1 MANWFA
7 NATPEAESRANLA
20 GIGFAGQRKLHIA
33 SFLALS
39 NLVWDLIDSV
49 TWCMSTYKD
58 RIGFVWMAQKHKT
71 PQLRC
76 INLSNRQTHWT
87 CVAHSGPLQ
96 PNILVLFS
104 PPNFTSV
111 ICGLWVPYGA
121 HCIPVLVLWE
131 SRSALLYILYIYI
144 SMFFRKCVPLH
155 TCHYW
160 SL

>member
-1 MANWFA
+1 
-7 NATPEAESRANLA
+7 
-20 GIGFAGQRKLHIA
+20 
-33 SFLALS
+33 
-39 NLVWDLIDSV
+39 
-49 TWCMSTYKD
+49 
-58 RIGFVWMAQKHKT
+58 MAQKHKT

-144 SMFFRKCVPLH
+144 SPCSSGNVFRFILVTIEACSRRRHVLNTYCKSKSKYIIQYHFSVYIFMSCMSL
-155 TCHYW
+155 W
-160 SL
+160 SLLEPPRKWNGKT